1 MAAHLNFRLTPD
13 LDVDQLGGD
22 VGGSQLPH
30 VEEGS
35 GHVPAHHLYLPL
47 PSLSGQIF
55 SLFYRR
61 TEPPKLVSQVLARI
75 LSFLMLYLFERNFF
89 PAVSTNLKLTH
100 LFSFLAG
107 ASNSLCSF
115 RLCGNLQVAL

>member
-1 MAAHLNFRLTPD
+1 MAAQLNFRLTPD

-55 SLFYRR
+55 SLFHR

-75 LSFLMLYLFERNFF
+75 LSFLMLYLFERSFF
-89 PAVSTNLKLTH
+89 PAVSIILE
-100 LFSFLAG
+100 S
-107 ASNSLCSF
+107 SNFFPC
-115 RLCGNLQVAL
+115 RCH